1 MVKGAVKNTESDLR
15 FATQDVFTAGVRPR
29 STDYPE
35 RGDLARLYDDL
46 VARLAEQ
53 PGVRE
58 AAIVSSLPGHRAW
71 LQPCQ
76 LEAEAYTRD
85 QDIPRTRVASISNA
99 FFDVLDV
106 DLIEGRRF
114 DSGDDAEGE
123 PVTIVNRR
131 YADRFFPGESPLGR
145 RVRIGE
151 LDSERP
157 WRTIVGVA
165 PDLAMNARLESG
177 ADGLYIP
184 AAQRPM
190 RSMFILLRAHGDPL
204 ALTPAARAGVAAV
217 DSDLPIARVN
227 TLAAEIRRETV
238 AEQTFATLFVSFG
251 AAALFLAGL
260 GLYGVL
266 AFAVRRR
273 RKEIGIR
280 IALGAEPGNILWLS
294 VRSCTVQLLLGL
306 SLGIGLAALLSPA
319 IRELLFDANPWDWTV
334 YVAIGAALSLTA
346 IAASAAPTA
355 RALRVDP
362 METLRYE

>member
-1 MVKGAVKNTESDLR
+1 
-15 FATQDVFTAGVRPR
+15 
-29 STDYPE
+29 
-35 RGDLARLYDDL
+35 
-46 VARLAEQ
+46 
-53 PGVRE
+53 
-58 AAIVSSLPGHRAW
+58 
-71 LQPCQ
+71 
-76 LEAEAYTRD
+76 
-85 QDIPRTRVASISNA
+85 
-99 FFDVLDV
+99 
-106 DLIEGRRF
+106 
-114 DSGDDAEGE
+114 
-123 PVTIVNRR
+123 
-131 YADRFFPGESPLGR
+131 
-145 RVRIGE
+145 
-151 LDSERP
+151 
-157 WRTIVGVA
+157 
-165 PDLAMNARLESG
+165 
-177 ADGLYIP
+177 
-184 AAQRPM
+184 
-190 RSMFILLRAHGDPL
+190 
-204 ALTPAARAGVAAV
+204 
-217 DSDLPIARVN
+217 
-227 TLAAEIRRETV
+227 V